1 MPYHPAPL
9 PLQKWSD
16 LLGPELGEDERK
28 WGKRGLVVLWE
39 EGGYG
44 FGDELCGEEGGEF
57 DDAPEGDEGTVE
69 PQRVERGWVELGGEM
84 VG

>member
-1 MPYHPAPL
+1 MEAEAAGRRDG
-9 PLQKWSD
+9 S
-16 LLGPELGEDERK
+16 G
-28 WGKRGLVVLWE
+28 
-39 EGGYG
+39 GGYG

-57 DDAPEGDEGTVE
+57 DDAPEGDDGTVE